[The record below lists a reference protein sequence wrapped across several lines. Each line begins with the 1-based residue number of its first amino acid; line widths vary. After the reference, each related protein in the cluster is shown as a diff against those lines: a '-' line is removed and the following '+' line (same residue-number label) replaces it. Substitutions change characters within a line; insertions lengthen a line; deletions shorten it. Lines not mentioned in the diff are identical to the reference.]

1 MDLDSTQRSSGLS
14 SMQKRGGVDW
24 LSGDLS
30 GDCQEEWWVEGI
42 IDPTKASMV
51 TMARK
56 RSPYTLGL
64 APLEQAVLQKR
75 QPEH

>member
-1 MDLDSTQRSSGLS
+1 MDLDSTQRSGGLD

-51 TMARK
+51 TMALR
-56 RSPYTLGL
+56 
-64 APLEQAVLQKR
+64 EVLTPWVLR
-75 QPEH
+75 H